1 VPHVGSRVKRPD
13 DPRILTG
20 RGRYVDD
27 VILPRMVRVAF
38 VRSVHAHA
46 RLARVDVGA
55 LVPFGAML
63 TEQPMTPQRVL
74 RALGRLPLA

>member
-46 RLARVDVGA
+46 RLARVDADA

>member
-1 VPHVGSRVKRPD
+1 VVHVGSRVRRPD

-20 RGRYVDD
+20 RGRYVD
-27 VILPRMVRVAF
+27 
-38 VRSVHAHA
+38 
-46 RLARVDVGA
+46 VDA

-74 RALGRLPLA
+74 RALGRLPRA